1 VSEEVKMSEETKLG
15 TKIED
20 EEAKKLDPADAGVL
34 AAEEA
39 EVEGQDLSVYM
50 NLPFLHYSDCPWCG
64 YHGRLYGR
72 SHGYYN
78 CRRCGHHFR
87 H

>member
-1 VSEEVKMSEETKLG
+1 MSEESKLG
-15 TKIED
+15 IKIED
-20 EEAKKLDPADAGVL
+20 EEAEKLDK
-34 AAEEA
+34 AERGMLVAEP

-64 YHGRLYGR
+64 YHGRVYGR
-72 SHGYYN
+72 HHGYYS